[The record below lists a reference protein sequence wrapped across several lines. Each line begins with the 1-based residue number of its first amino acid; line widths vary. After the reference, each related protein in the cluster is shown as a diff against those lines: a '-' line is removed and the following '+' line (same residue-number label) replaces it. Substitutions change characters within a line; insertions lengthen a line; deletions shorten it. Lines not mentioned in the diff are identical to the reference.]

1 VYPSRREVKIIP
13 SRRIILIRKEEGI
26 IMKRKFDIGGD
37 IIFNFIFCGL
47 AFFILYQTSAIRP
60 ESALFPKMLG
70 YVLLALNFFLIL
82 PKFFL
87 NTSNLIKNKKT
98 GTEERRIRGKI
109 KNQKYIYEI
118 YPFFIILFCILFL
131 LGCERIGFDLSAFGI
146 ILATM
151 LLINREEAFSKFY
164 FAIIIPLVLILIFR
178 TGLGL
183 RIPLFIE
190 KFFG

>member
-1 VYPSRREVKIIP
+1 
-13 SRRIILIRKEEGI
+13 
-26 IMKRKFDIGGD
+26 MKRQFNIGID
-37 IIFNFIFCGL
+37 IIINFAFCGL
-47 AFFILYQTSAIRP
+47 AFFILYKTSAIKP

-70 YVLLALNFFLIL
+70 YVLLVLNFPLIL
-82 PKFFL
+82 LKFFP
-87 NTSNLIKNKKT
+87 NISNPTKNKKT
-98 GTEERRIRGKI
+98 ETEEKRIRGRI
-109 KNQKYIYEI
+109 KDQKYISEI

-131 LGCERIGFDLSAFGI
+131 LGCERIGFDLSAFGL

-151 LLINREEAFSKFY
+151 LLINREEAFRKFY
-164 FAIIIPLVLILIFR
+164 FAIIIPLVLILVFR

>member
-1 VYPSRREVKIIP
+1 
-13 SRRIILIRKEEGI
+13 
-26 IMKRKFDIGGD
+26 MKRKFDIGGD

-70 YVLLALNFFLIL
+70 CVLLALNFFLIL

-178 TGLGL
+178 TGLGV